1 MKFLNN
7 LKLVNKLILICVIF
21 LLPTSVLLF
30 RAVMEINTSIAFTD
44 AEIKGNDFIRPLN
57 ELIETISEHRELL
70 VRKTLGQNGLESQIT
85 GVTNEL
91 DDQAARIEEQNRL
104 NGKIL
109 GFTEEGLARRQRRD
123 ASVENLSRLLNDI
136 RKQDVGNIEAID
148 SEHAKAI
155 DLVRSMIGHASDTSN
170 LILDPD
176 LDSYYA
182 IVAATSFIPDTQ
194 WRINKLIS
202 LIELGGKEQAPEKLA
217 PIRQRIAT
225 ETAIIR
231 ESLYEPAVAGLRK
244 SISEDATIFES
255 SSILQDAVAKNLK
268 DYMTVSTKLIDQL
281 TQATDPNSKSAL
293 PADACLA
300 VLRDARTT
308 NLALTSSLHN
318 AINELLGHRMAD
330 RTLSRLLTIGLTI
343 ATVAGAML
351 LVLMVVRSI
360 TKPVRSCVDSLQR
373 LAKKDLTPR
382 QVTTSGDELGTIGKA
397 ASEAVDG
404 LRSAILSLGQ
414 DAEVVRTAATGL
426 SDISAQLSANA
437 EETSTQGTVVSAAA
451 EQVSKSVKMVAVATQ
466 EMDASIREVAKQA
479 TDAARV
485 ATSGVK
491 VAIATNA
498 TVAKLSQSSQE
509 IGKVIKVITS
519 IAEQTNLLALNAT
532 IEAARVGEAGKG
544 FAVVATEVKELAR
557 ETAKATEEISHQIE
571 AIQADS
577 RGAVDAISEISTII
591 NKINDIQNTIASAV
605 EEQSFTTREIGR
617 SVNEAATGTS
627 EIARNIL
634 DVASAA
640 RNTSEGIHTIKRS
653 ASDLSRMSSSL
664 QELVSRF
671 NCNE

>member
-7 LKLVNKLILICVIF
+7 LKLVNKLILICLIF
-21 LLPTSVLLF
+21 LLPTTVLLV
-30 RAVMEINTSIAFTD
+30 RAVMEINTSIDFTS
-44 AEIKGNDFIRPLN
+44 AEIKGNDFIRPLS
-57 ELIETISEHRELL
+57 ELMETISEHRELL
-70 VRKTLGQNGLESQIT
+70 VRKSKGEKGLDSQIT
-85 GVTNEL
+85 GVANEM
-91 DDQAARIEEQNRL
+91 DEQSARLEQQNRL
-104 NGKIL
+104 SGKAL
-109 GFTEEGLARRQRRD
+109 GFTDEELARRQRRD
-123 ASVENLSRLLNDI
+123 ASVENLSRTLNDI
-136 RKQDVGNIEAID
+136 RKVQLDNVEQIN
-148 SEHAKAI
+148 SEHERALDI
-155 DLVRSMIGHASDTSN
+155 VLSMISHANDTSN

-176 LDSYYA
+176 IDSYYA
-182 IVAATSFIPDTQ
+182 IVAATSQLPDSQ
-194 WRINKLIS
+194 SRINR
-202 LIELGGKEQAPEKLA
+202 LIELFESVNKDMDAEKTSA
-217 PIRQRIAT
+217 MRQKIAVQSS
-225 ETAIIR
+225 IIR
-231 ESLYEPAVAGLRK
+231 ESLYLPAISGLRK
-244 SISEDATIFES
+244 SLAEDSNVYEVS
-255 SSILQDAVAKNLK
+255 NILQDAVSKNLK
-268 DYMTVSTKLIDQL
+268 EYIAISTKMIDLMAQ
-281 TQATDPNSKSAL
+281 QSDPSSKSPINAEL
-293 PADACLA
+293 CIQNL
-300 VLRDARTT
+300 VENRTV
-308 NLALTSSLHN
+308 NLAMNLSLHS
-318 AINELLGHRMAD
+318 AINEMLNHRLQD
-330 RTLSRLLTIGLTI
+330 RTLSRLLTIALTI
-343 ATVAGAML
+343 GTVSGAML

-360 TKPVRSCVDSLQR
+360 TKPVRNCVDSLQR
-373 LAKKDLTPR
+373 LACKDLTKR
-382 QVTTSGDELGTIGKA
+382 QSISSGDELGMIGRA

-404 LRSAILSLGQ
+404 LREAILSLGN
-414 DAEVVRTAATGL
+414 DAEVVQSAATGL
-426 SDISAQLSANA
+426 STISQQLSANA
-437 EETSTQGTVVSAAA
+437 EETSAQGSVVSAAA

-491 VAIATNA
+491 VASATNA

-577 RGAVDAISEISTII
+577 RGAVEAISEISTII

-605 EEQSFTTREIGR
+605 EEQTVTTREIGR

-653 ASDLSRMSSSL
+653 ASDLSNMSSSL
-664 QELVSRF
+664 QRLVAQF
-671 NCNE
+671 KCD